1 MCPPLGGAV
10 SIHTVFCSQVAKSM
24 LSTSKIVIME
34 IPTVPRSAL
43 NYGKHESTFVWAGR
57 PRFFSDLLEKIK
69 TALINIL

>member
-1 MCPPLGGAV
+1 
-10 SIHTVFCSQVAKSM
+10 
-24 LSTSKIVIME
+24 ME

-43 NYGKHESTFVWAGR
+43 NYGKHESTSVWAGR